1 VSEQDSQEVC
11 DSSIE
16 ASNTGTARTPGPPA
30 ASSLTAPRTVSSEAA
45 AATTLYRKQRQPIQY
60 PRGELPT
67 DDRNSRYPQR
77 ARGLLGFSPRHY
89 LGVHSTSTTSRS
101 QRQHSWTLQQHS
113 PIWGPTLHRI
123 STSTTSP
130 REGIQ
135 PATAPLGSNPA
146 IAPAKIRPK
155 QPTDQHRQHS
165 TTQLF
170 LDTPHCTALLFLD
183 DPPTISLSTAQHRT
197 ALPRRPTPHRS
208 SSTAHTPVSFSTAQ
222 HSLPGPHRL
231 PDTRACRYTPDFPSS
246 HSPKPQPTDSVRT
259 PSSHQPPEPQ
269 PSRPL
274 P

>member
-1 VSEQDSQEVC
+1 MSEQDSQEVC

-16 ASNTGTARTPGPPA
+16 ASDTGTARTPGPPA
-30 ASSLTAPRTVSSEAA
+30 ASSLTVPRTVSSEAA

-60 PRGELPT
+60 LRGELPT

-77 ARGLLGFSPRHY
+77 ARGLLGSSPRHY
-89 LGVHSTSTTSRS
+89 LGVHSTSTSSRS

-113 PIWGPTLHRI
+113 PIWGLTLHRI

-155 QPTDQHRQHS
+155 QPTVQHRQHN
-165 TTQLF
+165 
-170 LDTPHCTALLFLD
+170 TAL
-183 DPPTISLSTAQHRT
+183 PRHPTLHRT
-197 ALPRRPTPHRS
+197 ALPRRPTNHLPLHRTAPNSS
-208 SSTAHTPVSFSTAQ
+208 SSTTHTAPLFFDGPHPRLLLHRPAQ
-222 HSLPGPHRL
+222 PARSPPPTGHPSLPIHPGFPQFPL
-231 PDTRACRYTPDFPSS
+231 PPNPNPQTQSKPPGS
-246 HSPKPQPTDSVRT
+246 H
-259 PSSHQPPEPQ
+259 HPPGPQ